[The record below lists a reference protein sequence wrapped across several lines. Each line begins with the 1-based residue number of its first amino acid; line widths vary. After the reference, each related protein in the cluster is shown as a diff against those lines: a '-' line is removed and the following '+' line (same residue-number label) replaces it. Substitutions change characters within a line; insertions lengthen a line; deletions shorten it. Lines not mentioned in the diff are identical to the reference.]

1 MKRNNIAVICG
12 LFAIALTQ
20 NVYASANNNIDKNNL
35 TPREI
40 MKYVEDFDDG
50 DDFTSRIELLL
61 IDRYGNKRQ
70 FKMRQMRKYFGKSG
84 RDRYTRS
91 VFYYP
96 EPLENISVLS
106 FDYDSADK
114 TDDRWIY
121 IPGIKDIKKINSEE
135 AGKLMGSDISY
146 SDLNRRKVEEYQ
158 YKKLG
163 EEEINGWDT
172 WKIEYSTNNEKI
184 IKKYGYKKGIV
195 WVDKNSFRVI
205 RAIFWVAD
213 KQFVKKY
220 YNLNIMK
227 KIDGIW
233 TPVDFTFMTKR
244 KNEVLHVTKMK
255 LNDVKYYNILP
266 KELFETKNLNTQLPQ
281 SVSKLFD

>member
-1 MKRNNIAVICG
+1 MKRSNLTVTCG
-12 LFAIALTQ
+12 LFAIALMQ
-20 NVYASANNNIDKNNL
+20 NAYANTNNHLDKNTL
-35 TPREI
+35 TPSEI

-50 DDFTSRIELLL
+50 DDFTSRIELQL
-61 IDRYGNKRQ
+61 IDRYGNKRHFQ
-70 FKMRQMRKYFGKSG
+70 MRQMRKYFGKGG

-91 VFYYP
+91 VFFHP
-96 EPLENISVLS
+96 EPLKNVSVLS

-163 EEEINGWDT
+163 EEEVNGWDT
-172 WKIEYSTNNEKI
+172 WKIEYSTNSEKV
-184 IKKYGYKKGIV
+184 IKKYGYTKGIV
-195 WVDKNSFRVI
+195 WVDKGSFRVV
-205 RAIFWVAD
+205 RAIFWLAD

-220 YNLNIMK
+220 YNLNNMK

-244 KNEVLHVTKMK
+244 KSEVLHVTKMK
-255 LNDVKYYNILP
+255 LNDVKYYNKLP
-266 KELFETKNLNTQLPQ
+266 KDLFKIKNLNTQLPQ
-281 SVSKLFD
+281 SVSKLFE

>member
-1 MKRNNIAVICG
+1 MKRFNIAVIFG
-12 LFAIALTQ
+12 LFAIALVQ
-20 NVYASANNNIDKNNL
+20 NLYASTNNNIDKANL

-50 DDFTSRIELLL
+50 DDFTSRIELQL

-91 VFYYP
+91 VFFHP
-96 EPLENISVLS
+96 EPLEDVSVLS

-114 TDDRWIY
+114 IDDRWIY

-163 EEEINGWDT
+163 EENVNEWDT
-172 WKIEYSTNNEKI
+172 WKIEYSTDSQKV
-184 IKKYGYKKGIV
+184 IKKYGYTKGIV
-195 WVDKNSFRVI
+195 WVDKNSFRVV

-220 YNLNIMK
+220 YNLNTMK

-233 TPVDFTFMTKR
+233 TPLEFTFMTKR
-244 KNEVLHVTKMK
+244 KKEVLHVTKMK
-255 LNDVKYYNILP
+255 LNDVKYFNNLP
-266 KELFETKNLNTQLPQ
+266 EELFETKNLNTQIPQ
-281 SVSKLFD
+281 SVGKLFD